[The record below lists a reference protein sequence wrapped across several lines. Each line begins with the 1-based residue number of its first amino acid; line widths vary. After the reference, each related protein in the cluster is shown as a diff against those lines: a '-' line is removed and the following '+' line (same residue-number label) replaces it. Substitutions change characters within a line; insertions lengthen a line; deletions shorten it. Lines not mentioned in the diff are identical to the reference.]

1 MLLSL
6 SVLSRLYVKRFDK
19 ISGVPFG
26 TQVHS
31 TKSDEKDVV
40 RVTEVVLKQKLFVIT
55 QGRKHHAY
63 PKIHTNPL
71 WSWKHGK
78 TKEWI
83 ETKKKQFIKYK
94 GAVREEND
102 SDPETADI
110 ET

>member
-1 MLLSL
+1 M
-6 SVLSRLYVKRFDK
+6 
-19 ISGVPFG
+19 
-26 TQVHS
+26 
-31 TKSDEKDVV
+31 V
-40 RVTEVVLKQKLFVIT
+40 RVTEAVLKQKLFVIT

-63 PKIHTNPL
+63 PKIHTNTL

-78 TKEWI
+78 IKEWI

-110 ET
+110 ETLCNYHHLTHGIFAGTSFNCKLHMQLQRQIHT